1 MDGCGSN
8 PENMYGRTLQLYR
21 EYSRNAIV
29 QIRNKFPVGFN
40 FWEPESRWP
49 YYLLPF
55 AKKTMRRHEMAMAPA
70 EMAAWREDGR
80 RQALMKLRR
89 GRTSE

>member
-29 QIRNKFPVGFN
+29 QIRNKFPVGF
-40 FWEPESRWP
+40 WGAGEPVA
-49 YYLLPF
+49 LLPF
-55 AKKTMRRHEMAMAPA
+55 ALRQKTMRRHEMAMAPA

>member
-29 QIRNKFPVGFN
+29 QIRNKIPVGFLG
-40 FWEPESRWP
+40 SRRAGGP
-49 YYLLPF
+49 TTFCPSP
-55 AKKTMRRHEMAMAPA
+55 KKPCGGMKWLWRQPRWRLGEKMAGDRH
-70 EMAAWREDGR
+70 
-80 RQALMKLRR
+80 
-89 GRTSE
+89 